1 MSKCQNEKMAML
13 FDQVGIPVLQK
24 ELGISH
30 QALHRKKH
38 TLNSRFDDEQ
48 WAIINRISEGRFN
61 KEWYQS
67 AKIATLKRSMFF
79 ESWIDTPEFKKM
91 SKEEIEA
98 LNFDPSRPVAA
109 AELSCGMVEVYQT
122 VSE

>member
-13 FDQVGIPVLQK
+13 FDQIGIPVLQK

-48 WAIINRISEGRFN
+48 WSIINRISKGRFN

-79 ESWIDTPEFKKM
+79 KSWIDTPEFKKM

-98 LNFDPSRPVAA
+98 LNFDPGQPVFGK
-109 AELSCGMVEVYQT
+109 ELSCGMIEVYQT

>member
-61 KEWYQS
+61 KEWYQT

-79 ESWIDTPEFKKM
+79 ESWIDTPAINKMTKK
-91 SKEEIEA
+91 EIEA

-109 AELSCGMVEVYQT
+109 KELSCGLVEVYQT
-122 VSE
+122 VSQ